1 MEQKI
6 ILLSGVHGVGKGYYL
21 KKNFAMSEKF
31 TILEASTLIKRYKA
45 ADDAGYKR
53 VKDISNN
60 QDVLLTALLEE
71 QKTVRNNI
79 ILDGHLCLL
88 DSKGELECIP
98 EDFIIKASIDGIIL
112 LQDKAE
118 VIVQRQAIRDGKKV
132 SCELVDKMQ
141 KEERNYCEMLF
152 SKYNILY
159 SVIDSNCDYNQF
171 CQIVNR
177 M

>member
-21 KKNFAMSEKF
+21 KKNFVMSEKF
-31 TILEASTLIKRYKA
+31 TILEASTLIKRYKE

-60 QDVLLTALLEE
+60 QDVLLTALLKE

-88 DSKGELECIP
+88 NSNGELECIP
-98 EDFIIKASIDGIIL
+98 EDFIIKASINGIIL

-118 VIVQRQAIRDGKKV
+118 TIAQRQAIRDGKKI
-132 SCELVDKMQ
+132 SCELIDMMQ

-159 SVIDSNCDYNQF
+159 SVIDNNCDYNQF
-171 CQIVNR
+171 CQIVNG

>member
-21 KKNFAMSEKF
+21 KKNFVMSEKF
-31 TILEASTLIKRYKA
+31 TILEASTLIKRYKE

-60 QDVLLTALLEE
+60 QDVLLTALLKE

-88 DSKGELECIP
+88 NSNGELECIRRT
-98 EDFIIKASIDGIIL
+98 L
-112 LQDKAE
+112 
-118 VIVQRQAIRDGKKV
+118 
-132 SCELVDKMQ
+132 
-141 KEERNYCEMLF
+141 
-152 SKYNILY
+152 
-159 SVIDSNCDYNQF
+159 
-171 CQIVNR
+171 
-177 M
+177 